1 MMIEPTESENMA
13 ELDRFCEA
21 FISIRYEIEAS
32 TKEQT
37 NNLLRNAPHTL
48 TQLTAHEWE
57 MPYTREEAA
66 YPLQFVRENKFW
78 PSVQRVDEAYG
89 DRNLMCTCAPIEM
102 YVDKPVSQ
110 IQ

>member
-1 MMIEPTESENMA
+1 
-13 ELDRFCEA
+13 
-21 FISIRYEIEAS
+21 
-32 TKEQT
+32 
-37 NNLLRNAPHTL
+37 
-48 TQLTAHEWE
+48 LTAHEWE
-57 MPYTREEAA
+57 LPYTREEAA

-89 DRNLMCTCAPIEM
+89 DRNLMCTCAPMEM

>member
-1 MMIEPTESENMA
+1 
-13 ELDRFCEA
+13 
-21 FISIRYEIEAS
+21 
-32 TKEQT
+32 
-37 NNLLRNAPHTL
+37 
-48 TQLTAHEWE
+48 